1 MPTKNL
7 FLLDAYALIYRAY
20 FAFIKNPTYN
30 SKGLNTSAILGF
42 TNSLIDVLKK
52 ENPSH
57 IGVVFDVHAPTFRH
71 EMYSEYK
78 ANREAMPED
87 LRTSIPYIKEV
98 IKAFNIPI
106 IEKKG
111 FEADDVIG
119 TMAKIAEQKGFVT
132 YMMTPD
138 KDYAQLV
145 SDKIFMYKPRHFGA
159 GVDILGV
166 DKVKEKFGIENPEQ
180 VIDILA
186 LWGDSV
192 DNIPGCPG
200 VGEKTSKK
208 LIAEYGSVE
217 NIYNNINDLKGKQ
230 KENFINFKEQ
240 VLLSKKLA
248 TITTN
253 VPINFDEEQL
263 KISNPD
269 AEKLK
274 NLFDEFEF
282 KKLAQRYFSQ
292 QEKPKA
298 KAQPTQGSLF
308 DNFGAEPQHIAED
321 NYENINTIKH
331 NYYLVNNETKTNDL
345 LNLLLKQKEVC
356 FDTETTSLDVHT
368 AKLVGLSFSIK
379 EHEAY
384 YVPVSQEQSQAKKI
398 VEKFR
403 PFFEK
408 ESIVK
413 IGQNIK
419 YDILVLRNY
428 DIEVKGEF
436 FDTMLAH
443 YLIQPE
449 LRHNLDFLSEIYL
462 NYKKVSTKELIGEK
476 GKNQRNMKDV
486 PVDKVK
492 EYACEDA
499 DFTFQLK
506 TILNEEIK
514 KKQLNKLF
522 NDIEMPLVK
531 VLVEM
536 ENAGVKI
543 NIEALNNFS
552 KQLREKILKEEQEIY
567 KIAGIEFNIS
577 SPKQLGEILFE
588 RLKIIDNPKKTKT
601 KQYSTGEEILSKLI
615 DKHEIIK
622 NILNYR
628 TLKKL
633 LTTYVDA
640 LPKLINTKTGKIHTS
655 FNQAVTSTGRLS
667 SKNPNLQN
675 IPIREE
681 LGREIRKAFIPSD
694 DNHYLI
700 SADYSQIELRIMAQ
714 LSQDPHMIE
723 AFKNNEDIHSATAS
737 KIFKVDIGDVTKEMR
752 SIAKAANFGIIY
764 KISAF
769 GLSQNLN
776 IPRKEAKQL
785 IDDYFENY
793 PAVKNFMDKSIE
805 LAKEKGY
812 SETIFGRKR
821 YLSDINSNNSF
832 VRSSAERNA
841 INAPIQGSAA
851 DIIKI
856 AMINIYNRF
865 KEKNLKSKMIL
876 QVHDELVFD
885 VYKPEVEI
893 VEKIVKQEMENA
905 VSFDIPLSVDMGKGN
920 NWLEAH

>member
-1 MPTKNL
+1 MPTKKL

-20 FAFIKNPTYN
+20 FALIKNPTFN

-42 TNSLIDVLKK
+42 TNSLLDVLKK

-57 IGVVFDVHAPTFRH
+57 IGIVFDVHAPTFRH
-71 EMYSEYK
+71 KMFSEYK
-78 ANREAMPED
+78 ANREEMPED
-87 LRTSIPYIKEV
+87 LRLAIPYIREV

-106 IEKKG
+106 IEKPG

-119 TMAKIAEQKGFVT
+119 TMAKVAEQKGFVT

-145 SDKIFMYKPRHFGA
+145 SDKIFMYKPRHLGK
-159 GVDILGV
+159 GVEIWDV
-166 DKVKEKFGIENPEQ
+166 DKVKEKFSINNPEQ

-208 LIAEYGSVE
+208 LIGEYGSVE
-217 NIYNNINDLKGKQ
+217 NIYNNLEDLKGKQ

-240 VLLSKKLA
+240 VLLSKVLA
-248 TITTN
+248 TIILDVD
-253 VPINFDEEQL
+253 VPFDEEQL
-263 KISNPD
+263 KLSNPD
-269 AEKLK
+269 NEKLTS
-274 NLFDEFEF
+274 LFEEFEF
-282 KKLAQRYFSQ
+282 RNLAKRYFPQ
-292 QEKPKA
+292 QEKPKPRPA
-298 KAQPTQGSLF
+298 QGSLF
-308 DNFGAEPQHIAED
+308 DNFEAEAPTVSDENH
-321 NYENINTIKH
+321 ENINTIKH
-331 NYYLVNNETKTNDL
+331 DYYLVDNEAKMNDL
-345 LNLLLKQKEVC
+345 LNLLLNQKEVC
-356 FDTETTSLDVHT
+356 FDTETTSLDVHI
-368 AKLVGLSFSIK
+368 AKLVGMSFAIK

-384 YVPVSQEQSQAKKI
+384 YVPVPQEEAEANKI

-403 PFFEK
+403 VFFENEK
-408 ESIVK
+408 IIK

-428 DIEVKGEF
+428 DIEVSGEF

-462 NYKKVSTKELIGEK
+462 NYKKVATQELIGEK
-476 GKNQRNMKDV
+476 GKNQLNMRDI
-486 PVDKVK
+486 PVDTVK

-506 TILNEEIK
+506 NVLSEELN
-514 KKQLNKLF
+514 KKQLNELF
-522 NDIEMPLVK
+522 NNIEMPLVK
-531 VLVEM
+531 VLAEM
-536 ENAGVKI
+536 ENTGVKI
-543 NIEALNNFS
+543 NVEALHNFS
-552 KQLREKILKEEQEIY
+552 KQLRIAILTEEQEIY
-567 KIAGIEFNIS
+567 KLAGVEFNIS

-588 RLKIIDNPKKTKT
+588 KLKIVDNPKKTKT
-601 KQYSTGEEILSKLI
+601 KQYSTGEEILSKLT

-622 NILNYR
+622 NILKYR

-640 LPKLINTKTGKIHTS
+640 LPKLINAKTGRIHTS

-667 SKNPNLQN
+667 SKKPNLQN

-681 LGREIRKAFIPSD
+681 LGREIRKTFIPTD
-694 DNHYLI
+694 DEHLLI

-714 LSQDPHMIE
+714 LSQDPHMIA
-723 AFKNNEDIHSATAS
+723 AFKQNEDIHSATAS
-737 KIFKVDIGDVTKEMR
+737 KIFKVNITDVTKEMR
-752 SIAKAANFGIIY
+752 GIAKAANFGIIY

-776 IPRKEAKQL
+776 IPRKDAQKL

-805 LAKEKGY
+805 IAKEKGY

-821 YLSDINSNNSF
+821 YLNDINSNNSF
-832 VRSSAERNA
+832 VRGGAERNA

-856 AMINIYNRF
+856 AMINVYKRF
-865 KEKNLKSKMIL
+865 KEENLKSKMIL
-876 QVHDELVFD
+876 QVHDELIFD
-885 VYKPEVEI
+885 VYKPEVDI
-893 VEKIVKQEMENA
+893 VEKIVKHEMENA
-905 VSFDIPLSVDMGKGN
+905 VSFDIPLSVDMDKGN